1 MPFKCWFYVCVECV
15 VRVSSNYSY
24 VLFEDHSSQIPLF
37 LLEPAKLTW
46 GWMFLFFNSDPSWWA
61 HPQNVPILFLFEI
74 YIIYQMKLIFMR
86 TNFWEKIFKLFF
98 FLFSQELIFSEKPA
112 PLILRELYLVNLRY
126 FIRCCM
132 RLKKG
137 VYRARWLIC
146 IIQKLKNFTGIKFP
160 RFRELAVY

>member
-98 FLFSQELIFSEKPA
+98 FFIFARINFFGETCSTYFARIIFSEFKIFYS
-112 PLILRELYLVNLRY
+112 LLYEIKKR
-126 FIRCCM
+126 
-132 RLKKG
+132 RLQSQMVDLHNSK
-137 VYRARWLIC
+137 I
-146 IIQKLKNFTGIKFP
+146 KNF
-160 RFRELAVY
+160 YWN